1 MSKHFDGVRALVDVD
16 VSVEVGT
23 IHGLIGPNG
32 SGKTTFVNCLTGY
45 LRRDGGRIE
54 WSGQVIDRPRPHSM
68 ARAGVVRIFQRAE
81 EFGRLL
87 VIQNVI
93 MGLHLRSDRNLMR
106 CIVPWPGRRRSERR
120 LIAEAL
126 AILSATGLAHR
137 ALTPIRDLPYG
148 ERRLVEIARAVATR
162 PRLLV
167 LDEPATGLTAVELK
181 RLRTL
186 LLALKAEGL
195 TMLVIEHNMEFLM
208 DLVDRVTVLE
218 SGERIAYGEP
228 LRIQRDPAVIEAYLG
243 ERIPA

>member
-1 MSKHFDGVRALVDVD
+1 MSKHFEGVHALVDVD
-16 VSVEVGT
+16 LSVEAGT

-54 WSGQVIDRPRPHSM
+54 WDGTDVAKPKPHSM

-87 VIQNVI
+87 VVQNVI
-93 MGLHLRSDRNLMR
+93 MGLHLRADKNLPR
-106 CIVPWPGRRRSERR
+106 CLVPLPRRRTSERR
-120 LIAEAL
+120 LIGEAMH
-126 AILSATGLAHR
+126 ILSAVGLGHR

-148 ERRLVEIARAVATR
+148 ERRLVEIARAVAAR

-167 LDEPATGLTAVELK
+167 LDEPATGLTAVELT
-181 RLRTL
+181 RLRAL
-186 LLALKAEGL
+186 LLELKAGGL
-195 TMLVIEHNMEFLM
+195 TILIIEHNMDFLM
-208 DLVDRVTVLE
+208 GLVDHITVLE
-218 SGERIAYGEP
+218 GGRLIAVGTP